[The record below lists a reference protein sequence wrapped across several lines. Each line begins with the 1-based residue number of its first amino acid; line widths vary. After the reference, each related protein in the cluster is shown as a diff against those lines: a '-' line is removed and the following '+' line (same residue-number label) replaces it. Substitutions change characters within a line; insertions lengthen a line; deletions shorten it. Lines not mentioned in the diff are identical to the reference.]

1 MKRFYTLALGLM
13 MGATTLFAQKTTDLQ
28 FVTITGE
35 RDEAVETGTVK
46 DGAAIDATE
55 ETFQGI
61 ASGVALKNVSG
72 SAQKVVIKF
81 ELVELDNGSFSCCFG
96 GNCNPYK
103 ELGTYYKPELI
114 YDGEYISSK
123 TFLESV
129 CKANE
134 IMDIESHWEPKS
146 KGKCVV
152 KFTAYKGVVD
162 EEISDS
168 EWQAYYLVEG
178 PSVTVNFLN
187 GVPSS
192 ISNIENKDVDN
203 NYYDLAGRKV
213 AKPTKGIYVKNNK
226 KVVVK

>member
-28 FVTITGE
+28 FVTITTGE
-35 RDEAVETGTVK
+35 GDDVVETGTVK

-55 ETFQGI
+55 ETFSGI
-61 ASGVALKNVSG
+61 TSGIALKNATG

-96 GNCNPYK
+96 VQCNSYT
-103 ELGTYYKPELI
+103 ELKTYYKPTLV
-114 YDGEYISSK
+114 YDGEYLMGKSFY
-123 TFLESV
+123 T

-134 IMDIESHWEPKS
+134 IVDIDSHWEPKS

-152 KFTAYKGVVD
+152 KFTAYQGVVD
-162 EEISDS
+162 EENS
-168 EWQAYYLVEG
+168 ESETKFYNLVEG

-192 ISNIENKDVDN
+192 INNIENKDVDN

>member
-35 RDEAVETGTVK
+35 GDEAVETGTIK

-55 ETFQGI
+55 ETFSGI
-61 ASGVALKNVSG
+61 TSGVALKNVSG
-72 SAQKVVIKF
+72 SDQKIVVKS
-81 ELVELDNGSFSCCFG
+81 EVLELDNGAFSFCMGTTCSSW
-96 GNCNPYK
+96 K
-103 ELGTYYKPELI
+103 ELGTYYKPTLQKENDDI
-114 YDGEYISSK
+114 TGGFTVIESK
-123 TFLESV
+123 KL
-129 CKANE
+129 K
-134 IMDIESHWEPKS
+134 DIEAHWVTNG

-162 EEISDS
+162 EENSAL
-168 EWQAYYLVEG
+168 EWQVYYLVEG

>member
-35 RDEAVETGTVK
+35 GDEAVETGTIK
-46 DGAAIDATE
+46 DGAIIDATE
-55 ETFQGI
+55 ETPLGI
-61 ASGVALKNVSG
+61 TSGLALKNTTE
-72 SAQKVVIKF
+72 SAQKIVVKS
-81 ELVELDNGSFSCCFG
+81 EVLELDNGAFSFCMGSTCSSWE
-96 GNCNPYK
+96 K
-103 ELGTYYKPELI
+103 TGTYYKPTLKKENDDI
-114 YDGEYISSK
+114 TGGFTVIESK
-123 TFLESV
+123 KL
-129 CKANE
+129 K
-134 IMDIESHWEPKS
+134 DIEAHWVTNG

-162 EEISDS
+162 EEFSDS
-168 EWQAYYLVEG
+168 EWKVYYLVEG
-178 PSVTVNFLN
+178 PSITVNFLN

>member
-1 MKRFYTLALGLM
+1 M
-13 MGATTLFAQKTTDLQ
+13 QIE
-28 FVTITGE
+28 TITGE
-35 RDEAVETGTVK
+35 RNEAVDTGTVK
-46 DGAAIDATE
+46 DCAVIDATE
-55 ETFQGI
+55 ETPTCITSGI
-61 ASGVALKNVSG
+61 AVKNVTNN
-72 SAQKVVIKF
+72 AQKIAIKF
-81 ELVELDNGSFSCCFG
+81 EIVELDNGSFSCCFG

-146 KGKCVV
+146 KGKSVV

-162 EEISDS
+162 EEISES

>member
-28 FVTITGE
+28 FVTINE
-35 RDEAVETGTVK
+35 DKVETGVVK
-46 DGAAIDATE
+46 DGAIIDATE
-55 ETFQGI
+55 ETPLGI
-61 ASGVALKNVSG
+61 TSGLALKNATG
-72 SAQKVVIKF
+72 SAQKVVLKF

-96 GNCNPYK
+96 GQCNPYT
-103 ELGTYYKPELI
+103 ELNTYYKPTLV
-114 YDGEYISSK
+114 YDGEYLMAKSFYIC
-123 TFLESV
+123 E
-129 CKANE
+129 ANE
-134 IMDIESHWEPKS
+134 IVDLNSHWEPKS

-152 KFTAYKGVVD
+152 KFTAYQGVVD

-168 EWQAYYLVEG
+168 QWQAYNLVEG
-178 PSVTVNFLN
+178 PSVTVDFLN

>member
-55 ETFQGI
+55 ETFSGI
-61 ASGVALKNVSG
+61 ASGIAVKNVTNK
-72 SAQKVVIKF
+72 AQKIAIKF

-96 GNCNPYK
+96 GQCNPYK
-103 ELGTYYKPELI
+103 DLGTYYKPTLV
-114 YDGEYISSK
+114 YDGEYLLAKS
-123 TFLESV
+123 FYV
-129 CKANE
+129 CTANE
-134 IMDIESHWEPKS
+134 LVDIESHWEPKS

-152 KFTAYKGVVD
+152 KFTAYQGVVD
-162 EEISDS
+162 EENSDS
-168 EWQAYYLVEG
+168 ETQFYNLVEG

-192 ISNIENKDVDN
+192 ISNIENKEVDN

>member
-1 MKRFYTLALGLM
+1 

-35 RDEAVETGTVK
+35 GDDAVETGTVK
-46 DGAAIDATE
+46 DGAVIEVSELRENLFDIDIPV
-55 ETFQGI
+55 GL
-61 ASGVALKNVSG
+61 ALKTVSG
-72 SAQKVVIKF
+72 SEEKVRLGF
-81 ELVELDNGSFSCCFG
+81 EILELDNGNFTCCF
-96 GNCNPYK
+96 NVCRPYE
-103 ELGTYYKPELI
+103 ELGKYYQPNLVM
-114 YDGEYISSK
+114 DGEYIMPNS
-123 TFLESV
+123 FLVLNSGKLKPLEAEW
-129 CKANE
+129 KL
-134 IMDIESHWEPKS
+134 KG

-152 KFTAYKGVVD
+152 KFTAYKGELD

-168 EWQAYYLVEG
+168 QWQAYNLVEG

-226 KVVVK
+226 KVIVK

>member
-35 RDEAVETGTVK
+35 GDEAVETGTIK

-162 EEISDS
+162 EEISES

>member
-1 MKRFYTLALGLM
+1 

-35 RDEAVETGTVK
+35 GKEAVETGAVK
-46 DGAAIDATE
+46 DGAVIDATE
-55 ETFQGI
+55 ETPLGI
-61 ASGVALKNVSG
+61 TSGLALKNVSG
-72 SAQKVVIKF
+72 SAQKNLLGF
-81 ELVELDNGSFSCCFG
+81 EILEIDNGNITCC
-96 GNCNPYK
+96 YK
-103 ELGTYYKPELI
+103 VCKNYTKIGKYYQPEFVM
-114 YDGEYISSK
+114 DGEYY
-123 TFLESV
+123 
-129 CKANE
+129 KANSFKVLKSGE
-134 IMDIESHWEPKS
+134 FEGLQTEWASKS

-152 KFTAYKGVVD
+152 KFTAYQGVVD
-162 EEISDS
+162 EDNSDS
-168 EWQAYYLVEG
+168 VTKFYNLVEG

>member
-35 RDEAVETGTVK
+35 GDEAVETGTIK
-46 DGAAIDATE
+46 DGAIIDATE
-55 ETFQGI
+55 ETPLGI
-61 ASGVALKNVSG
+61 TSGLALKNTTE
-72 SAQKVVIKF
+72 SAQKIVVKS
-81 ELVELDNGSFSCCFG
+81 EVLELDNGAFSFCMGSICSSWE
-96 GNCNPYK
+96 K
-103 ELGTYYKPELI
+103 TGTYYKPTLKKENDDI
-114 YDGEYISSK
+114 TGGFTVIESK
-123 TFLESV
+123 KL
-129 CKANE
+129 K
-134 IMDIESHWEPKS
+134 DIEAHWVTNG

-162 EEISDS
+162 EENSDS
-168 EWQAYYLVEG
+168 EWKVYNLVEG

>member
-28 FVTITGE
+28 FVTINE
-35 RDEAVETGTVK
+35 DNVETGVVK

-55 ETFQGI
+55 ETPLGI
-61 ASGVALKNVSG
+61 TSGLALKNATG
-72 SAQKVVIKF
+72 SAQKVVLKF

-96 GNCNPYK
+96 GQCNPYT
-103 ELGTYYKPELI
+103 ELKTYYKPTLV
-114 YDGEYISSK
+114 YDGEYLMAKSFYI
-123 TFLESV
+123 

-134 IMDIESHWEPKS
+134 IVDINSHWEPKS

-152 KFTAYKGVVD
+152 KFTAYQGVVD
-162 EEISDS
+162 DEVSDS
-168 EWQAYYLVEG
+168 QWQAYNLVEG

>member
-35 RDEAVETGTVK
+35 GNEAVETGTIK

-114 YDGEYISSK
+114 YDGEYISSE
-123 TFLESV
+123 TFLKSI

-134 IMDIESHWEPKS
+134 IMDIESHWESKS

>member
-28 FVTITGE
+28 FVTINE
-35 RDEAVETGTVK
+35 DKVETGVVK
-46 DGAAIDATE
+46 DGAIIDATE
-55 ETFQGI
+55 ETPLGI
-61 ASGVALKNVSG
+61 TSGLALKNVSG
-72 SAQKVVIKF
+72 SAQKNLLCF
-81 ELVELDNGSFSCCFG
+81 EILEIDNGNITCCF
-96 GNCNPYK
+96 NVCKNYTD
-103 ELGTYYKPELI
+103 LGKNYQPEFVM
-114 YDGEYISSK
+114 DGEYYMANSFK
-123 TFLESV
+123 VLESGEF
-129 CKANE
+129 KDLQTEWAAA
-134 IMDIESHWEPKS
+134 S

-152 KFTAYKGVVD
+152 KFTAYQGVVD

-168 EWQAYYLVEG
+168 QWQAYNLVEG

-187 GVPSS
+187 GVPSTG

-226 KVVVK
+226 KVIVK

>member
-28 FVTITGE
+28 FVTINE
-35 RDEAVETGTVK
+35 DNVETGVVK
-46 DGAAIDATE
+46 DGAIIDATE
-55 ETFQGI
+55 ETPLGI
-61 ASGVALKNVSG
+61 TSGLALKNATG
-72 SAQKVVIKF
+72 SAQKLVLKF

-96 GNCNPYK
+96 GQCNPYT
-103 ELGTYYKPELI
+103 ELNTYYKPTLV
-114 YDGEYISSK
+114 YDGEYLMAKSFYI
-123 TFLESV
+123 

-134 IMDIESHWEPKS
+134 IVDLNSHWEPKS

-152 KFTAYKGVVD
+152 KFTAYQGVVD

-168 EWQAYYLVEG
+168 QWQAYNLVEG
-178 PSVTVNFLN
+178 PSVTVDFLN

>member
-28 FVTITGE
+28 FVTVTGE
-35 RDEAVETGTVK
+35 GEEAVETGTVK
-46 DGAAIDATE
+46 DGAVIDATE

-61 ASGVALKNVSG
+61 ISGLALKNVSG
-72 SAQKVVIKF
+72 SAQKNLLGF
-81 ELVELDNGSFSCCFG
+81 EILEIDNGNITCCYNVCKNYTKIG
-96 GNCNPYK
+96 K
-103 ELGTYYKPELI
+103 YYQPEFVM
-114 YDGEYISSK
+114 DGEYYM
-123 TFLESV
+123 
-129 CKANE
+129 ANSFKVLKSGE
-134 IMDIESHWEPKS
+134 FKNLQTEWASKS

-152 KFTAYKGVVD
+152 KFTAYQGVVD
-162 EEISDS
+162 EEISYS
-168 EWQAYYLVEG
+168 EWQAYNLVEG
-178 PSVTVNFLN
+178 PSVIVNFLN

-226 KVVVK
+226 KVVAK

>member
-1 MKRFYTLALGLM
+1 MKRFYALALGLM

-28 FVTITGE
+28 FVTITTGE
-35 RDEAVETGTVK
+35 GDDVVETGTVK

-55 ETFQGI
+55 ETFSGI
-61 ASGVALKNVSG
+61 TSGIALKNATG

-96 GNCNPYK
+96 GQCNPYT
-103 ELGTYYKPELI
+103 ELKTYYKPTLV
-114 YDGEYISSK
+114 YDGEYLMGKSFY
-123 TFLESV
+123 T

-134 IMDIESHWEPKS
+134 IVDIESHWEPKS

-152 KFTAYKGVVD
+152 KFTAYQGVVD
-162 EEISDS
+162 EDNSDTVTKF
-168 EWQAYYLVEG
+168 YNLVEG

>member
-35 RDEAVETGTVK
+35 GDEAVETGTIK
-46 DGAAIDATE
+46 DGAIIDATE
-55 ETFQGI
+55 ETPLGI
-61 ASGVALKNVSG
+61 TSGLALKNTTE
-72 SAQKVVIKF
+72 SAQKIVVKS
-81 ELVELDNGSFSCCFG
+81 EVLELDNGAFSFCMGSTCSSWE
-96 GNCNPYK
+96 K
-103 ELGTYYKPELI
+103 TGTYYKPTLKKENDDI
-114 YDGEYISSK
+114 TGGFTVIESK
-123 TFLESV
+123 KL
-129 CKANE
+129 K
-134 IMDIESHWEPKS
+134 DIEAHWVTNG

-168 EWQAYYLVEG
+168 ECQAYNLVEG

>member
-35 RDEAVETGTVK
+35 GDEAVETGTVK

-55 ETFQGI
+55 ETPLGI
-61 ASGVALKNVSG
+61 TSGLALKSVSG
-72 SAQKVVIKF
+72 SAQKIVVKS
-81 ELVELDNGSFSCCFG
+81 EVLELDNGAFSFCMGSTCSSWE
-96 GNCNPYK
+96 K
-103 ELGTYYKPELI
+103 TGTYYKPTLQKKNDDITGGFTVIE
-114 YDGEYISSK
+114 SK
-123 TFLESV
+123 KL
-129 CKANE
+129 K
-134 IMDIESHWEPKS
+134 DIEAHWITNG

-152 KFTAYKGVVD
+152 KFTAYKGVID

-168 EWQAYYLVEG
+168 EWQAYNLVEG

>member
-35 RDEAVETGTVK
+35 GDEAVETGTIK

-72 SAQKVVIKF
+72 SDQKVVIKF

-114 YDGEYISSK
+114 YDGEYISSE
-123 TFLESV
+123 TFLKSI

-168 EWQAYYLVEG
+168 EWQAYYLIEG

>member
-28 FVTITGE
+28 FVTINE
-35 RDEAVETGTVK
+35 DNVETGVVK

-55 ETFQGI
+55 ETPLGI
-61 ASGVALKNVSG
+61 TSGLALKNATG
-72 SAQKVVIKF
+72 SAQKVVLKF

-96 GNCNPYK
+96 GQCNPYT
-103 ELGTYYKPELI
+103 ELKTYYKPTLV
-114 YDGEYISSK
+114 YDGEYLMAKSFYI
-123 TFLESV
+123 

-134 IMDIESHWEPKS
+134 IVDINSHWEPKS

-152 KFTAYKGVVD
+152 KFTAYQGVVD

-168 EWQAYYLVEG
+168 QWQAYNLVEG

-213 AKPTKGIYVKNNK
+213 AKPTKGNYVKNNK
-226 KVVVK
+226 KVIVK

>member
-28 FVTITGE
+28 FVTINE
-35 RDEAVETGTVK
+35 DKVETGVVK
-46 DGAAIDATE
+46 DGAIIDATE
-55 ETFQGI
+55 ETPLGI
-61 ASGVALKNVSG
+61 TSGLALKNVSG
-72 SAQKVVIKF
+72 SAQKNLLGF
-81 ELVELDNGSFSCCFG
+81 EILEIDNGNITCCYNVCKNYTKIG
-96 GNCNPYK
+96 K
-103 ELGTYYKPELI
+103 YYQPEFVM
-114 YDGEYISSK
+114 DGEYYM
-123 TFLESV
+123 
-129 CKANE
+129 ANSFKVLKSGE
-134 IMDIESHWEPKS
+134 FKNLQTEWASKS

-152 KFTAYKGVVD
+152 KFTAYQGVVD

-168 EWQAYYLVEG
+168 QWQAYNLVEG

-187 GVPSS
+187 GVPSTG
-192 ISNIENKDVDN
+192 ISNIENQSVDN

>member
-1 MKRFYTLALGLM
+1 

>member
-35 RDEAVETGTVK
+35 RNEAVETGTIK

-114 YDGEYISSK
+114 YDGEYISSE
-123 TFLESV
+123 TFLKSV

-152 KFTAYKGVVD
+152 KFTAYQGVVD
-162 EEISDS
+162 DEVSES

>member
-35 RDEAVETGTVK
+35 RDEAVETGTIK
-46 DGAAIDATE
+46 DGATIDATE

-81 ELVELDNGSFSCCFG
+81 KLVELDNGSFSCCFAG
-96 GNCNPYK
+96 QCNPYT
-103 ELGTYYKPELI
+103 ELKTYYRPTLV

-123 TFLESV
+123 TFLHSV
-129 CKANE
+129 CEANK

-152 KFTAYKGVVD
+152 KFTAYQGVVD
-162 EEISDS
+162 EENSDS
-168 EWQAYYLVEG
+168 ETKFYNLVEG
-178 PSVTVNFLN
+178 PSVTVDFLN

-192 ISNIENKDVDN
+192 INNIENKDVDN

>member
-35 RDEAVETGTVK
+35 GDEAVETGTVK

-61 ASGVALKNVSG
+61 TSGIALKNATG
-72 SAQKVVIKF
+72 SAQKVVLKF
-81 ELVELDNGSFSCCFG
+81 KLVELDNGSFSCCFG
-96 GNCNPYK
+96 GQCNPYT
-103 ELGTYYKPELI
+103 ELKTYYKPELV

-123 TFLESV
+123 TFLNSI
-129 CKANE
+129 CQANK
-134 IMDIESHWEPKS
+134 IMDIDSHWEPKS

-152 KFTAYKGVVD
+152 KFTAYQGVVD
-162 EEISDS
+162 EENSDS
-168 EWQAYYLVEG
+168 ETKFYNLVEG

>member
-35 RDEAVETGTVK
+35 GDEAVETGTIK

-55 ETFQGI
+55 ETFSGI

>member
-28 FVTITGE
+28 FVTINE
-35 RDEAVETGTVK
+35 DKVETGVVK
-46 DGAAIDATE
+46 DGAIIDATE
-55 ETFQGI
+55 ETPLGI
-61 ASGVALKNVSG
+61 TSGLALKNATG
-72 SAQKVVIKF
+72 SAQKVVLKF

-96 GNCNPYK
+96 GQCNPYT
-103 ELGTYYKPELI
+103 ELNTYYKPTLV
-114 YDGEYISSK
+114 YDGEYLMAKSFYI
-123 TFLESV
+123 

-134 IMDIESHWEPKS
+134 IVDLNSHWEPKS

-168 EWQAYYLVEG
+168 EWQAYNLVEG

>member
-35 RDEAVETGTVK
+35 RNEAVETGTVK
-46 DGAAIDATE
+46 DGAVIDATE
-55 ETFQGI
+55 ETPTGITSGI
-61 ASGVALKNVSG
+61 AVKNVTNN
-72 SAQKVVIKF
+72 AQKIAIKF
-81 ELVELDNGSFSCCFG
+81 EIVELDNGSFSCCFG

-114 YDGEYISSK
+114 YDGEYISSE
-123 TFLESV
+123 TFLKSI

>member
-28 FVTITGE
+28 FVTITG
-35 RDEAVETGTVK
+35 DGDDAVETGTVK

-55 ETFQGI
+55 ETFSGI
-61 ASGVALKNVSG
+61 TSGLALKNTTG
-72 SAQKVVIKF
+72 SAQKIVVKS
-81 ELVELDNGSFSCCFG
+81 EVLELDNGAFSICMGTTCSS
-96 GNCNPYK
+96 YK
-103 ELGTYYKPELI
+103 EVGTYYKPTLE
-114 YDGEYISSK
+114 YDGEYLLAKS
-123 TFLESV
+123 FCV
-129 CKANE
+129 CQANKFV
-134 IMDIESHWEPKS
+134 DIQSHWEPKS

-152 KFTAYKGVVD
+152 KFTAYQGVVD
-162 EEISDS
+162 EDNSDS
-168 EWQAYYLVEG
+168 VTKFYNLVEG

-187 GVPSS
+187 GVPSTG
-192 ISNIENKDVDN
+192 ISNIENQSVDN

>member
-1 MKRFYTLALGLM
+1 

-28 FVTITGE
+28 FVTINE
-35 RDEAVETGTVK
+35 DKVETGVVK

-55 ETFQGI
+55 ETPLGI
-61 ASGVALKNVSG
+61 TSGLALKNVTG
-72 SAQKVVIKF
+72 SAQKVVLKF

-96 GNCNPYK
+96 GQCNPYT
-103 ELGTYYKPELI
+103 ELETYYKPTLV
-114 YDGEYISSK
+114 YDGEYLMAKSFYI
-123 TFLESV
+123 

-134 IMDIESHWEPKS
+134 IVDINSHWEPKS

-152 KFTAYKGVVD
+152 KFTAYQGVVD

-168 EWQAYYLVEG
+168 QWQAYNLVEG

-187 GVPSS
+187 GVPSTG
-192 ISNIENKDVDN
+192 ISNIENQSVDN

>member
-35 RDEAVETGTVK
+35 GDEAVETGTVK
-46 DGAAIDATE
+46 DGAAVDATE

-61 ASGVALKNVSG
+61 TSGLALKNITG
-72 SAQKVVIKF
+72 SAQKIVVKS
-81 ELVELDNGSFSCCFG
+81 EVLELDNGAFSICMGTTCSSW
-96 GNCNPYK
+96 K
-103 ELGTYYKPELI
+103 EVGTYYKPTLV
-114 YDGEYISSK
+114 YDGEYLMAKSFHIC
-123 TFLESV
+123 E
-129 CKANE
+129 ANKFV
-134 IMDIESHWEPKS
+134 DLQSHWEPKS

-152 KFTAYKGVVD
+152 KFTAYKGEID

-168 EWQAYYLVEG
+168 EWQAYNLVEG
-178 PSVTVNFLN
+178 PSVIVNFLN

-213 AKPTKGIYVKNNK
+213 AKPIKGIYVKNNK

>member
-28 FVTITGE
+28 FVTINE
-35 RDEAVETGTVK
+35 DNVETGVVK
-46 DGAAIDATE
+46 DGAIIDATE
-55 ETFQGI
+55 ETPLGI
-61 ASGVALKNVSG
+61 TSGLALKNVSG

-81 ELVELDNGSFSCCFG
+81 ELVELDNGSFACCFG
-96 GNCNPYK
+96 GQCNPYT
-103 ELGTYYKPELI
+103 ELKTYYKPTLV
-114 YDGEYISSK
+114 YDGEYLMGKSFYI
-123 TFLESV
+123 
-129 CKANE
+129 CKANQN
-134 IMDIESHWEPKS
+134 IDLDSHWEPKS

-152 KFTAYKGVVD
+152 KFTAYQGVVD
-162 EEISDS
+162 DEISDS
-168 EWQAYYLVEG
+168 QWQAYNLVEG

>member
-35 RDEAVETGTVK
+35 GDEAVETGTIK
-46 DGAAIDATE
+46 DGAIIDATE
-55 ETFQGI
+55 ETPLGI
-61 ASGVALKNVSG
+61 TSGLALKNTTE
-72 SAQKVVIKF
+72 SAQKIVVKS
-81 ELVELDNGSFSCCFG
+81 EVLELDNGAFSFCMGSTCSSWE
-96 GNCNPYK
+96 K
-103 ELGTYYKPELI
+103 TGTYYKPTLKKENDDI
-114 YDGEYISSK
+114 TGGFTVIESK
-123 TFLESV
+123 KL
-129 CKANE
+129 K
-134 IMDIESHWEPKS
+134 DIEAHWVTNG

-168 EWQAYYLVEG
+168 EWQAYNLVEG
-178 PSVTVNFLN
+178 PRVTVNFLN

-192 ISNIENKDVDN
+192 INNIENKDVDN

>member
-35 RDEAVETGTVK
+35 RDEAVETGTIK
-46 DGAAIDATE
+46 DGATIDATE

-81 ELVELDNGSFSCCFG
+81 KLVELDNGSFSCCFAG
-96 GNCNPYK
+96 QCNPYT
-103 ELGTYYKPELI
+103 ELKTYYRPTLV

-123 TFLESV
+123 TFSHSV

-134 IMDIESHWEPKS
+134 IMDIESHWESKS

-152 KFTAYKGVVD
+152 KFTAYQGVVD
-162 EEISDS
+162 EENSDS
-168 EWQAYYLVEG
+168 ETKFYNLVEG

>member
-28 FVTITGE
+28 FVTINE
-35 RDEAVETGTVK
+35 DKVETGVVK
-46 DGAAIDATE
+46 DGAIIDATE
-55 ETFQGI
+55 ETPLGI
-61 ASGVALKNVSG
+61 TSGLALKNATG
-72 SAQKVVIKF
+72 SAQKVVLKF

-96 GNCNPYK
+96 GQCNPYT
-103 ELGTYYKPELI
+103 ELKTYYKPTLV
-114 YDGEYISSK
+114 YDGEYLMGKSFY
-123 TFLESV
+123 T

-134 IMDIESHWEPKS
+134 IVDIDSHWEPKS

-152 KFTAYKGVVD
+152 KFTAYQGVVD
-162 EEISDS
+162 EENSDS
-168 EWQAYYLVEG
+168 ETKFYNLVEG

-192 ISNIENKDVDN
+192 INNIENKDVDN

>member
-28 FVTITGE
+28 FVTINE
-35 RDEAVETGTVK
+35 DNVETGVVK

-55 ETFQGI
+55 ETFSGI
-61 ASGVALKNVSG
+61 TSGLALKNVTG

-96 GNCNPYK
+96 GQCNPYTK
-103 ELGTYYKPELI
+103 LDTYYKPTLV
-114 YDGEYISSK
+114 YDGEYLMAKSFY
-123 TFLESV
+123 T

-134 IMDIESHWEPKS
+134 IVDLDSHWEAKS

-152 KFTAYKGVVD
+152 KFTAYQGVVD
-162 EEISDS
+162 EEVSDS
-168 EWQAYYLVEG
+168 ETKFYNLVEG
-178 PSVTVNFLN
+178 SSVTVNFLN

-192 ISNIENKDVDN
+192 INNIESKDVDN

-226 KVVVK
+226 KVVAK